1 MSVKSTATDFEG
13 KAVPTFKKVKL
24 KEIVADN
31 CLGGNYQCVEDVTPL
46 PVMKMGNLG
55 RGTITL
61 GKIEYVSDG
70 KVLSDRDVL
79 KKGDI
84 LFNTR
89 NTLDLVGKV
98 AMWRGELEQAV
109 FNSNI
114 MRITFSENV
123 LNEYMNY
130 YFNSYGALKQLR
142 ARATGTTSVAAIYWR
157 DCQNIKIQLP
167 PLPDQKAIATLLST
181 WDEAIEKTERL
192 IRAKEKRFKW
202 LLNDLIHQGRI
213 NHTWKGYN
221 LSDLCSPVSR
231 KNSENNTNVLT
242 SSAQNGLV
250 SQLEYYNKSVSA
262 ENVTGYYLLKKGE
275 FAYNR
280 SSAKGYPYGATKRL
294 DRYEKGVLSTLYLCF
309 ALKPNAPCE
318 SDFLLHLFESGA
330 ANRELRAVCQEGA
343 RSHGLLNITKSDF
356 FGIKLFLPNQ
366 DQQKKIQSALNT
378 AQEEIDLLKQ
388 LADKYKT
395 QKRGLMQKIL
405 TGEWRVKPEI
415 VNQYMEA

>member
-1 MSVKSTATDFEG
+1 MSRTQ
-13 KAVPTFKKVKL
+13 L
-24 KEIVADN
+24 
-31 CLGGNYQCVEDVTPL
+31 L
-46 PVMKMGNLG
+46 
-55 RGTITL
+55 
-61 GKIEYVSDG
+61 
-70 KVLSDRDVL
+70 
-79 KKGDI
+79 
-84 LFNTR
+84 
-89 NTLDLVGKV
+89 
-98 AMWRGELEQAV
+98 
-109 FNSNI
+109 
-114 MRITFSENV
+114 
-123 LNEYMNY
+123 
-130 YFNSYGALKQLR
+130 LKQARVSSIPQGWSISQIGKSCSIRNDLR
-142 ARATGTTSVAAIYWR
+142 KPISIDERSTINGDYPYYGPTGILDYIDEYLIDGEYALIGEDGDHFLKPQEKPQTIFAKGKFNVNNHAHVIASTKSCSSQWFAIFFKHRNISDFLSRQGANRYKLNKATLEKLPIL
-157 DCQNIKIQLP
+157 LP
-167 PLPDQKAIATLLST
+167 PPSEQKAIAALLST

-192 IRAKEKRFKW
+192 IQAKEKTFKQ
-202 LLNDLIHQGRI
+202 LLNDLIHQGRS
-213 NHTWKGYN
+213 NHTWKDYN

-231 KNSENNTNVLT
+231 KNGENNTNVLT

-356 FGIKLFLPNQ
+356 FGIKLFLPAQ
-366 DQQKKIQSALNT
+366 EQQKMIQSALNT

-395 QKRGLMQKIL
+395 QKRGLMQKML

>member
-1 MSVKSTATDFEG
+1 MKLPVSWQIKRLEKLVQFSSGGTPSKAKPEYWQGDIPWISAATMHQQEIVTSELHISEDG
-13 KAVPTFKKVKL
+13 LKAGSKLAKENDLLLLVRGSMLWKKVPICICKRD
-24 KEIVADN
+24 VAFN
-31 CLGGNYQCVEDVTPL
+31 QDVKAL
-46 PVMKMGNLG
+46 SIN
-55 RGTITL
+55 
-61 GKIEYVSDG
+61 GKITPTYLLYWFLAHQRFLLNKVVGTGIGAG
-70 KVLSDRDVL
+70 KFDLDEL
-79 KKGDI
+79 KALDI
-84 LFNTR
+84 P
-89 NTLDLVGKV
+89 
-98 AMWRGELEQAV
+98 
-109 FNSNI
+109 
-114 MRITFSENV
+114 
-123 LNEYMNY
+123 
-130 YFNSYGALKQLR
+130 
-142 ARATGTTSVAAIYWR
+142 
-157 DCQNIKIQLP
+157 LP
-167 PLPDQKAIATLLST
+167 PLPEQKAIADLLST

-192 IRAKEKRFKW
+192 IQAKEKGFKR
-202 LLNDLIHQGRI
+202 LLNDLIHQGRS

-221 LSDLCSPVSR
+221 LSDLCSLVSR
-231 KNSENNTNVLT
+231 KNGENNTNVLT

-262 ENVTGYYLLKKGE
+262 ENVTGYYLLNKGE

-356 FGIKLFLPNQ
+356 FGIKLFLPAQ

-388 LADKYKT
+388 LANKYKT
-395 QKRGLMQKIL
+395 QKRGLMQKML

>member
-1 MSVKSTATDFEG
+1 MNKALQIPAGWKEKRLKDVGKCLTGLTYTPKDVTDDSGLLVLRSSNVQGGKLVFDDNVYVKRDVSVK
-13 KAVPTFKKVKL
+13 
-24 KEIVADN
+24 
-31 CLGGNYQCVEDVTPL
+31 NYTQ
-46 PVMKMGNLG
+46 
-55 RGTITL
+55 
-61 GKIEYVSDG
+61 S
-70 KVLSDRDVL
+70 
-79 KKGDI
+79 GDI
-84 LFNTR
+84 LVCVR
-89 NTLDLVGKV
+89 NGSSNLIGKNAIV
-98 AMWRGELEQAV
+98 TADGNGLPHGAFMMLFRSKHYQYLYQLFSSEMYNKQVYRNLGATI
-109 FNSNI
+109 NSI
-114 MRITFSENV
+114 
-123 LNEYMNY
+123 
-130 YFNSYGALKQLR
+130 NSSDFYKFRFLF
-142 ARATGTTSVAAIYWR
+142 
-157 DCQNIKIQLP
+157 P
-167 PLPDQKAIATLLST
+167 PLPEQKAIADLLST
-181 WDEAIEKTERL
+181 WDEAIEKTEQL
-192 IRAKEKRFKW
+192 IQAKEKRFKQ
-202 LLNDLIHQGRI
+202 LLNDLIHQGRS

-231 KNSENNTNVLT
+231 KNGENNTNVLT

-250 SQLEYYNKSVSA
+250 SQIEYYNKSVSA

-309 ALKPNAPCE
+309 ALKPDAPCE

-343 RSHGLLNITKSDF
+343 RSHGLLNITKADF
-356 FGIKLFLPNQ
+356 FGIKLFLPSQ

-378 AQEEIDLLKQ
+378 AQNEIDLLKQ

-395 QKRGLMQKIL
+395 QKRGLMQKML